1 MCVGA
6 RVQMDEDCTKYTLS
20 YLEHT
25 YSMDFVIIHF
35 DKALSLLLLCE
46 YRKGRGLG
54 FGVDG
59 LYNLLNDTMIMNHGL
74 IMVKFELIFCCSLYK
89 CTFVN

>member
-6 RVQMDEDCTKYTLS
+6 RVQMDEDCTKNVLP
-20 YLEHT
+20 YLEDA
-25 YSMDFVIIHF
+25 YSIDFAIIHF

-54 FGVDG
+54 FGVGG
-59 LYNLLNDTMIMNHGL
+59 LY
-74 IMVKFELIFCCSLYK
+74 KRP
-89 CTFVN
+89 